1 MTIQQTFDEF
11 ILSRRLADLSPKTVS
26 DYEQFVNPFV
36 RFVGAET
43 DVTELQQQDINR
55 YIANLLD
62 KPLSKATRATYIR
75 HIKVYLKWTQNNYT
89 VQYDYKRVIVPK
101 TPKKNVRIYSTEEL
115 MEIFEHVHTESDWM
129 TLRNKCI
136 IALMY
141 DSGLRQAEICT
152 LERSR
157 VTYSENRMVVSGKG
171 NKERT
176 VPLGSLAAQYMKEYL
191 EKCPY
196 TSDKVFVNR
205 RGKPLTG
212 NAVKLLVS
220 KLSRELDFE
229 LSSHKLRHN
238 FATNYCI
245 DQYEVRGAVD
255 IYRLMILMGHEDVET
270 TRRYLHHANEIIG
283 TKNCISHLDKVI
295 GGEI

>member
-11 ILSRRLADLSPKTVS
+11 IMSRRLADLSDKTVK
-26 DYEQFVNPFV
+26 DYELFVTPFV
-36 RFVGAET
+36 RFLGADKDIGT
-43 DVTELQQQDINR
+43 IQQHDINA
-55 YIANLLD
+55 YITKVLD
-62 KPLSKATRATYIR
+62 RPLSKATRATYIR
-75 HIKVYLKWTQNNYT
+75 HIKVFLKWLQEDYE
-89 VQYDYKRVIVPK
+89 VQYDYKRIKVPK
-101 TPKKNVRIYSTEEL
+101 NPKKNVRIYSTDEL
-115 MEIFEHVHTESDWM
+115 IEIFDHIHAESEWM

-141 DSGLRQAEICT
+141 DSGLRQSEICT
-152 LERSR
+152 LQRSR
-157 VTYSENRMVVSGKG
+157 ITYSENRMVVSGKG

-176 VPLGSLAAQYMKEYL
+176 VPLGALATRFMREYL
-191 EKCPY
+191 ESCPY
-196 TSDKVFVNR
+196 TSEMVFVNR
-205 RGKPLTG
+205 YGKPLTC

-220 KLSRELDFE
+220 KVSDLLDFE

-245 DQYEVRGAVD
+245 DQYEEYGQVD

-283 TKNCISHLDKVI
+283 TKNSISHLDKVI
-295 GGEI
+295 GKEN

>member
-1 MTIQQTFDEF
+1 MIVQEAFENF
-11 ILSRRLADLSPKTVS
+11 ILSRRLADLSDKTIK
-26 DYEQFVNPFV
+26 DYELFVTPFVNFLGADKE
-36 RFVGAET
+36 VGSI
-43 DVTELQQQDINR
+43 QQQDINA
-55 YIANLLD
+55 YIAKILD

-75 HIKVYLKWTQNNYT
+75 HIKVFLKWLQEDYV
-89 VQYDYKRVIVPK
+89 VQYDYKRIKVPK
-101 TPKKNVRIYSTEEL
+101 NPKKKVRIYSTDEL
-115 MEIFEHVHTESDWM
+115 LEIFEHIHAESEWM

-141 DSGLRQAEICT
+141 DSGLRQSEICT

-157 VTYSENRMVVSGKG
+157 ITCNENRMVVSGKG

-176 VPLGSLAAQYMKEYL
+176 VPLGALAARFMREYL
-191 EKCPY
+191 ERCPY
-196 TSDKVFVNR
+196 TSDKLFVNR
-205 RGKPLTG
+205 YGRPLTC
-212 NAVKLLVS
+212 NAVKLLISKVS
-220 KLSRELDFE
+220 DLLDFE

-245 DQYEVRGAVD
+245 DQYEEYGQVD

-295 GGEI
+295 GKEN

>member
-1 MTIQQTFDEF
+1 MTIQQTFDNF
-11 ILSRRLADLSPKTVS
+11 ILSRKLADLSVKTIK
-26 DYEQFVNPFV
+26 DYEQFVTPFV
-36 RFVGAET
+36 RFLGADKDVG
-43 DVTELQQQDINR
+43 VILQQDINA
-55 YIANLLD
+55 YIARLLD

-75 HIKVYLKWTQNNYT
+75 HIKVFLKWLQEDYE
-89 VQYDYKRVIVPK
+89 VQYDYRRIKVPK
-101 TPKKNVRIYSTEEL
+101 NPKKNVRIYSADEL
-115 MEIFEHVHTESDWM
+115 LEIFEHIHAESEWM

-141 DSGLRQAEICT
+141 DSGLRQSEICT

-157 VTYSENRMVVSGKG
+157 ITCSEHRMVVFGKG

-176 VPLGSLAAQYMKEYL
+176 VPLGTLTVRFMREYL
-191 EKCPY
+191 ESCPY
-196 TSDKVFVNR
+196 TSKMVFVNR
-205 RGKPLTG
+205 YGKPLTC
-212 NAVKLLVS
+212 NAVKLLVGKVS
-220 KLSRELDFE
+220 ALLDFE

-245 DQYEVRGAVD
+245 DQYEEHGQVD

-295 GGEI
+295 SKEN